1 MAALWNASD
10 EALEEKADAAAQMG
24 RAEGASELA
33 EVKKTRGVNF
43 EQIVRVCQCVC
54 VCVYVEMKNPC
65 RVEWLCMC
73 LSVAFRKYAELSAA
87 KDKEL
92 QATGLQ
98 RRSTSQFQPCR
109 GGTPGTAGFGT
120 GPGR

>member
-54 VCVYVEMKNPC
+54 VCVCVDEESLQS
-65 RVEWLCMC
+65 RVVVHVLECC
-73 LSVAFRKYAELSAA
+73 IQEVCGA
-87 KDKEL
+87 
-92 QATGLQ
+92 
-98 RRSTSQFQPCR
+98 
-109 GGTPGTAGFGT
+109 
-120 GPGR
+120 